1 MIAVRCEMESALAFV
16 TGGMNNCTANYLNG
30 ITFVTTHCIFY
41 EIRKITKLIQ
51 KTAKLIELVGQG
63 PLLRCAEM
71 SLNQPKTATIAYIA
85 IAPRMMQ

>member
-1 MIAVRCEMESALAFV
+1 MITVRCEMESALAFV

-30 ITFVTTHCIFY
+30 TTFVTTHCILY
-41 EIRKITKLIQ
+41 GIRNITKLVR
-51 KTAKLIELVGQG
+51 KTSILLELVGPG
-63 PLLRCAEM
+63 PLLRCAEL